1 MIDTIPDVST
11 HAHDIYEKVLRK
23 RIETED
29 NISKIL
35 LLDVETGN
43 YEIADSNIVANKRLR
58 ANFPNTNPMALFA
71 IRIGYNAVY
80 AIGGTITRTN
90 AQ

>member
-11 HAHDIYEKVLRK
+11 RAHEMYENVLRK
-23 RIETED
+23 QIETED
-29 NISKIL
+29 NIGKIL
-35 LLDVETGN
+35 LLDVETGH
-43 YEIADSNIVANKRLR
+43 YEIDESGIAANKRLR
-58 ANFPNTNPMALFA
+58 ATYPNTNPMALFA